1 MDRLRLTPFLSPN
14 LAEPH
19 ARLCR
24 AEWRRGHS
32 FQFALQSVPN
42 DLRRSKQPESRF
54 PRRPLLTRSAPPLQF
69 FVNLEQIPP
78 VLRWLRWLAPLGY
91 ALEALSVNEV
101 SSGLPIKDT
110 LAGVPVDVSA
120 SLIMETLFGFN
131 PNNYYRDVLV
141 LFAFIVG
148 WATLLVVAVH
158 FRLQESR

>member
-1 MDRLRLTPFLSPN
+1 MSLTYSAFLCADPFL
-14 LAEPH
+14 L
-19 ARLCR
+19 
-24 AEWRRGHS
+24 
-32 FQFALQSVPN
+32 V
-42 DLRRSKQPESRF
+42 LR
-54 PRRPLLTRSAPPLQF
+54 QF

-78 VLRWLRWLAPLGY
+78 VLRWLRWLAPMGY

-131 PNNYYRDVLV
+131 PGNYYRDVLV

-148 WATLLVVAVH
+148 WAMLLVVAVH